1 MVLVYYFA
9 FNKSYLLMGSLNRY
23 LLNQIFN
30 QQKQFLYL
38 VSISTEKGQL
48 VKLQLSKKIS
58 SKLNV
63 NSLSYRSACRKIIC
77 IWKSGCN
84 NGLKGITEKLI
95 NKRTAGGG

>member
-48 VKLQLSKKIS
+48 VKLQLSKNFS
-58 SKLNV
+58 SKLNT
-63 NSLSYRSACRKIIC
+63 LFLTGQHA
-77 IWKSGCN
+77 
-84 NGLKGITEKLI
+84 EKLSVSG
-95 NKRTAGGG
+95 NLDATMDWKELQKS